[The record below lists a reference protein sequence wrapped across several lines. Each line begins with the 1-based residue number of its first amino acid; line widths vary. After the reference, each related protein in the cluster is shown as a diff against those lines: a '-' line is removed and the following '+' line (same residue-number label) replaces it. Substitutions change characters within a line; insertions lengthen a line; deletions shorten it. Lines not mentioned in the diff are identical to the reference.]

1 MPVRRLSVGGVAFMS
16 TLALLAAGG
25 VAAARSHGRGARSG
39 SKSAP
44 AKTNEPPKPDADE
57 AGEDAA
63 AQPEAEPR
71 SEPKPRPEPKPRSE
85 PKPESKR
92 EPSLEAPPPA
102 PEVTVDGE
110 PVARAAPPAPV
121 ARAIDVEPANPSEAI
136 VGFSDRLFIRSP
148 GGEVVVFPGGRVQV
162 DAAAFP
168 RQTPKSGAFIRRA
181 RVELTGW
188 LGRIFYFDV
197 SADFA
202 PVPPAGDVVAPS
214 ALPAAD
220 NYVALAPVGNRFILQ
235 AGLFDA
241 PFTLANRTSD
251 AYTDFIERP
260 MAARSVGVPRNKEV
274 GAMVHGLLAEGVF
287 YYSGGVFNG
296 DGPDFRNLDNQPDV
310 IGRMTVSPFARGEGA
325 FRRLTLG
332 GSGWYGR
339 HVLAPGF
346 PVQATPG
353 GIPFVMPQWTTGQ
366 GPLGQSLELREH
378 GIVTAVGGELSIP
391 FGRHFGLRG
400 EAVYKQQRLAETEA
414 APLTGP
420 LTVMG
425 TPQLNALSAYG
436 EMWLWLAAD
445 DQMLPTPGLEL
456 PNRTD
461 GRYTR
466 AFEDGLMLA
475 FRGEFVKEDLV
486 NTQTALADPT
496 RATTRVISGTAGV
509 NYWRG
514 HFARISI
521 NYVANMWSGTSETI
535 KTLRAPGLLE
545 HEVLLRFASSL

>member
-1 MPVRRLSVGGVAFMS
+1 MPVRRLSVGGVAFVS
-16 TLALLAAGG
+16 TLALLATGG
-25 VAAARSHGRGARSG
+25 VAAARSHGKGARSG

-44 AKTNEPPKPDADE
+44 TKTTDAPKPEADE
-57 AGEDAA
+57 ADEVAR
-63 AQPEAEPR
+63 PEPEPEVIPRAEA
-71 SEPKPRPEPKPRSE
+71 RPEPK
-85 PKPESKR
+85 
-92 EPSLEAPPPA
+92 LEAPPPPPPPPGA
-102 PEVTVDGE
+102 TVDV
-110 PVARAAPPAPV
+110 VAKAAPV
-121 ARAIDVEPANPSEAI
+121 RAVDVEPENPSEAI

-168 RQTPKSGAFIRRA
+168 RQTPKSGAYIRRA

-202 PVPPAGDVVAPS
+202 PVPPAADVVAPS
-214 ALPAAD
+214 VLPATD
-220 NYVALAPVGNRFILQ
+220 NYVALAPAGNRFILQ

-251 AYTDFIERP
+251 AYTDFIERA
-260 MAARSVGVPRNKEV
+260 MVARSVGVPRNKEV
-274 GAMVHGLLAEGVF
+274 GAMVHGLLADGVF

-296 DGPDFRNLDNQPDV
+296 DGPDFRNLDNQPDL

-339 HVLAPGF
+339 HVLGPAF

-353 GIPFVMPQWTTGQ
+353 GVPFVLPQWTTGQ
-366 GPLGQSLELREH
+366 APIGRSLELREH
-378 GIVTAVGGELSIP
+378 GIVSAVGGELSIP
-391 FGRHFGLRG
+391 FGRHFGVRG
-400 EAVYKQQRLAETEA
+400 EVVYKQQRLAETEA
-414 APLTGP
+414 PVTGP
-420 LTVMG
+420 LTVLG

-436 EMWLWLAAD
+436 EMWLWLAGD
-445 DQMLPTPGLEL
+445 DQMLPAPGLEL
-456 PNRTD
+456 PNRTE

-475 FRGEFVKEDLV
+475 LRGEFVKEDLV
-486 NTQTALADPT
+486 NTQTELADPT

-521 NYVANMWSGTSETI
+521 NYVLNAWSGTSETI
-535 KTLRAPGLLE
+535 KTLRAQGAFE
-545 HEVLLRFASSL
+545 HEVLLRFAASL

>member
-1 MPVRRLSVGGVAFMS
+1 M
-16 TLALLAAGG
+16 
-25 VAAARSHGRGARSG
+25 
-39 SKSAP
+39 
-44 AKTNEPPKPDADE
+44 
-57 AGEDAA
+57 
-63 AQPEAEPR
+63 
-71 SEPKPRPEPKPRSE
+71 
-85 PKPESKR
+85 
-92 EPSLEAPPPA
+92 
-102 PEVTVDGE
+102 
-110 PVARAAPPAPV
+110 
-121 ARAIDVEPANPSEAI
+121 
-136 VGFSDRLFIRSP
+136 
-148 GGEVVVFPGGRVQV
+148 FPGGRVQV

-168 RQTPKSGAFIRRA
+168 RQTPKSGAYIRRA

-197 SADFA
+197 STDFA
-202 PVPPAGDVVAPS
+202 PVPPADEVVAPS
-214 ALPAAD
+214 VLAATD

-251 AYTDFIERP
+251 AYTDFIERA
-260 MAARSVGVPRNKEV
+260 MVARSVGVPRNKEV
-274 GAMVHGLLAEGVF
+274 GAMIHGLLADGVF

-296 DGPDFRNLDNQPDV
+296 DGPDFRNLDNQPDI

-339 HVLAPGF
+339 HVLGPAF

-353 GIPFVMPQWTTGQ
+353 GVPFVLPQWTTGQ
-366 GPLGQSLELREH
+366 APLGQSLELREH
-378 GIVTAVGGELSIP
+378 GIVAAVGGELSIP
-391 FGRHFGLRG
+391 FGRHFGVRG
-400 EAVYKQQRLAETEA
+400 EVVYKQQRLAETEA
-414 APLTGP
+414 PPLTGP

-436 EMWLWLAAD
+436 EMWLWLAGD
-445 DQMLPTPGLEL
+445 DQMLPAPGLEL
-456 PNRTD
+456 PNRTE

-466 AFEDGLMLA
+466 AFEDGLMVA

-486 NTQTALADPT
+486 NTQTELADPT

-521 NYVANMWSGTSETI
+521 NYVLNMWSGTSETI
-535 KTLRAPGLLE
+535 KTLRAEGSLE

>member
-1 MPVRRLSVGGVAFMS
+1 MPVRRLSVGGVALVS
-16 TLALLAAGG
+16 TLSLLAAGG
-25 VAAARSHGRGARSG
+25 VAAARSHGKGAHSG
-39 SKSAP
+39 SRSAP
-44 AKTNEPPKPDADE
+44 AKAKEPPKTDADE

-63 AQPEAEPR
+63 AETEPEPR
-71 SEPKPRPEPKPRSE
+71 SDPKPRSE
-85 PKPESKR
+85 PKPRSDPKPEALP
-92 EPSLEAPPPA
+92 EPRLEAALPPPA
-102 PEVTVDGE
+102 VKVDLE
-110 PVARAAPPAPV
+110 PRTPRVP
-121 ARAIDVEPANPSEAI
+121 AIDVEPANPSDTI

-168 RQTPKSGAFIRRA
+168 RQTPKTGAFIRRA

-197 SADFA
+197 STDFA
-202 PVPPAGDVVAPS
+202 PVPPADEVVAPS
-214 ALPAAD
+214 VLAATD
-220 NYVALAPVGNRFILQ
+220 NYVALAPAGDRFILQ

-251 AYTDFIERP
+251 AYTDFIERA
-260 MAARSVGVPRNKEV
+260 MVARSVGAPRNKEV
-274 GAMVHGLLAEGVF
+274 GAMVHGLVGDGVF

-325 FRRLTLG
+325 LRRLTFG

-339 HVLAPGF
+339 HVLGPAF

-353 GIPFVMPQWTTGQ
+353 GVPFVLPQWTTGQ

-378 GIVTAVGGELSIP
+378 GIVAAFGGEVSIP
-391 FGRHFGLRG
+391 IGRHFGVRG
-400 EAVYKQQRLAETEA
+400 EVVYKQQRLAETEA
-414 APLTGP
+414 PPVTGP

-436 EMWLWLAAD
+436 EMWLWLAGD
-445 DQMLPTPGLEL
+445 DQMLPAPGLEL
-456 PNRTD
+456 PNRTEA
-461 GRYTR
+461 RYKR

-475 FRGEFVKEDLV
+475 FRGEFVKEDLL
-486 NTQTALADPT
+486 NTQTELADPT

-514 HFARISI
+514 SFARISI
-521 NYVANMWSGTSETI
+521 NYVLNMWSGTSETI
-535 KTLRAPGLLE
+535 KTLRAQGTLE

>member
-1 MPVRRLSVGGVAFMS
+1 MPVRRLSVGGVAFVS
-16 TLALLAAGG
+16 TLSLLAAGG
-25 VAAARSHGRGARSG
+25 VAAARSHGKGAHSG
-39 SKSAP
+39 SKPAP
-44 AKTNEPPKPDADE
+44 TKAKEPPKPDADE

-63 AQPEAEPR
+63 PQPEAEPKF
-71 SEPKPRPEPKPRSE
+71 EPKPKSEPKPRSE

-92 EPSLEAPPPA
+92 EPNLEAPLPA

-110 PVARAAPPAPV
+110 PMTAAPPVVPV
-121 ARAIDVEPANPSEAI
+121 VRAVDVEPANPSEAI

-197 SADFA
+197 SADSA
-202 PVPPAGDVVAPS
+202 PAPAAGEIVAPS
-214 ALPAAD
+214 VLPATD
-220 NYVALAPVGNRFILQ
+220 NYVALAPAGNRFILQ
-235 AGLFDA
+235 AGVFDA

-251 AYTDFIERP
+251 AYTDFIERA
-260 MAARSVGVPRNKEV
+260 MVARSVGVPRNKEV
-274 GAMVHGLLAEGVF
+274 GAMVHGLLGGGVF

-310 IGRMTVSPFARGEGA
+310 IGRLTVSPFARGEGA

-339 HVLAPGF
+339 HVLGPGF

-353 GIPFVMPQWTTGQ
+353 GVPFVLPQWTTGQ
-366 GPLGQSLELREH
+366 APLGQSLELREH
-378 GIVTAVGGELSIP
+378 GIVAAAGGELSIP
-391 FGRHFGLRG
+391 FGRHFGVRG
-400 EAVYKQQRLAETEA
+400 EVVYKQQRLAETEA
-414 APLTGP
+414 TPVSGP

-425 TPQLNALSAYG
+425 TPQLTALSAYG
-436 EMWLWLAAD
+436 EMWLWLAGD
-445 DQMLPTPGLEL
+445 DQMLPAPGLEL
-456 PNRTD
+456 PNRTE

-486 NTQTALADPT
+486 NTQTELADPT
-496 RATTRVISGTAGV
+496 RATSRVISGTAGV

-521 NYVANMWSGTSETI
+521 NYVLNMWSGTSETI
-535 KTLRAPGLLE
+535 KSLRAQGMLE